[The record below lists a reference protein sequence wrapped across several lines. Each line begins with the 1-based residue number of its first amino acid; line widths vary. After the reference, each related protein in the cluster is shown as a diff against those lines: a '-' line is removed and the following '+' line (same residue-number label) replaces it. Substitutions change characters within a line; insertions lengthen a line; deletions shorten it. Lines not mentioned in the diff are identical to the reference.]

1 MLLPVVT
8 RHPPRGTRSADTRLP
23 PGGWGG
29 GAKELTAAAP
39 IFSGLLLMPMLLEAK
54 IKSSYP
60 PRHLSH
66 PMLQRTGLGI
76 LSGLETRQV
85 CKPESCQLLSM
96 RFTQWWANLSRA
108 SGFTL
113 DSQPDA
119 NAVPTI
125 QTRPGE
131 KRKDQSIHS
140 THIQHLHLP
149 LLRIG
154 GAKIFMLHLL
164 CLCLF
169 PQLHQLILPLLSRGV
184 DDVLFDTENASLD
197 NS

>member
-1 MLLPVVT
+1 MLLPVDT

-85 CKPESCQLLSM
+85 CKPESGQLLSM

-119 NAVPTI
+119 NAVPNNTDS
-125 QTRPGE
+125 TRGE
-131 KRKDQSIHS
+131 TERPKYTQYTYPALTPAS
-140 THIQHLHLP
+140 TP
-149 LLRIG
+149 DRR
-154 GAKIFMLHLL
+154 
-164 CLCLF
+164 C
-169 PQLHQLILPLLSRGV
+169 
-184 DDVLFDTENASLD
+184 
-197 NS
+197 